1 MYKYLGAWVNEEW
14 DCGQEIRT
22 RIEIARASLKRMEKV
37 LCSRKLSIEL
47 RVRLLHCY
55 VWPVVLYGSESWT
68 LKADT
73 QKRLEAFEM
82 WCYRRMLRISWTQKV
97 SNVRVLQRVARS
109 RELLLIIKK
118 RKVEYLGHVLRHE
131 RYQLLRLI
139 MMGKVEGKRRVGRR
153 KKSWL
158 RNIREW
164 TNVESVEVLFRL
176 AQDREKFAELTSNL
190 Q

>member
-1 MYKYLGAWVNEEW
+1 
-14 DCGQEIRT
+14 
-22 RIEIARASLKRMEKV
+22 
-37 LCSRKLSIEL
+37 
-47 RVRLLHCY
+47 
-55 VWPVVLYGSESWT
+55 
-68 LKADT
+68 
-73 QKRLEAFEM
+73 
-82 WCYRRMLRISWTQKV
+82 MLRISWTQKV

-139 MMGKVEGKRRVGRR
+139 MMGKVEGKRRVPTRRLRRFWR

-176 AQDREKFAELTSNL
+176 AEDREKFAELTSNL